1 MIHDGL
7 SFHNVTDLRAVEDR
21 AGLVIQ
27 RVPERTRVELNEGAQ
42 DNYRRPAGSEI
53 RFVPEGTV
61 EVTLSAPEHATEV
74 RPFWGPFQA
83 REQFEIGEEPTT
95 IELEFPERLADVRE
109 DVADDY
115 AHHPRVCRLVLPHRS
130 KPVFYHGVAG
140 DTRPPREAELP
151 DQTLL
156 AYGTSITRGIAATAP
171 HLTYVAQTARRLG
184 TDALNLGTAGSAF
197 CEPEIADHMA
207 ARDDWDA
214 ATLALSV
221 NMVAGFDV
229 PEFRERVR
237 YVVETVAGENPERPV
252 VAITLFPYFPDLCT
266 GDHEDHANYGAY
278 RDALREAVAEADCD
292 NLHLVEGP
300 DLMPGGR
307 GLTTDLVHPGD
318 DAMIDVGVA
327 LADEL
332 APLLEGGR

>member
-1 MIHDGL
+1 MIHDGA
-7 SFHNVTDLRAVEDR
+7 SFHNVTDLRAVPDES
-21 AGLVIQ
+21 GLVIQ
-27 RVPERTRVELNEGAQ
+27 RVPEATRAKLNEGAQ
-42 DNYRRPAGSEI
+42 SNYRRPAGSEI

-83 REQFEIGEEPTT
+83 RERFDVGTEPTT
-95 IELEFPERLADVRE
+95 FEIEFPERLTDVAE
-109 DVADDY
+109 DVTAEY
-115 AHHPRVCRLVLPHRS
+115 PHHPRVCRLVLPHRS
-130 KPVFYHGVAG
+130 KPVHFHGIEG
-140 DTRPPREAELP
+140 ETRPPRDAELP
-151 DQTLL
+151 EKTLL

-229 PEFRERVR
+229 PDFRERVH
-237 YVVETVAGENPERPV
+237 YVVDTVAGENPEKPV
-252 VAITLFPYFPDLCT
+252 AAVTLFPYFPDLCD
-266 GDHEDHANYGAY
+266 GDHEDHANYEAY
-278 RDALREAVAEADCD
+278 REALRAAVADAGHD
-292 NLHLVEGP
+292 NLHLIEGP
-300 DLMPGGR
+300 DLMPAGR

-327 LADEL
+327 LADRL
-332 APLLEGGR
+332 VPLLEGER